1 MAYPYMLTTLDN
13 PYHPFHDFDSWNE
26 FDISKGYHSCSLLA
40 RLAHVSSTLSDEI
53 NDKEYERAI
62 EQIIRLNPFL
72 WTKIKE
78 TDRVRPINLA
88 RLQENISEK
97 QADEERKRKNDT

>member
-1 MAYPYMLTTLDN
+1 MAYNYMLTTFDN
-13 PYHPFHDFDSWNE
+13 PYHPFKDFESWNA

-40 RLAHVSSTLSDEI
+40 RLVNVSDTLSDEI

-62 EQIIRLNPFL
+62 NQIIHLNPFL

-78 TDRVRPINLA
+78 TDRVRTIDLA
-88 RLQENISEK
+88 QLQKNIDDKVANEK
-97 QADEERKRKNDT
+97 VKT